1 MDKSC
6 SRAAD
11 IKKTLTY
18 TCNLKLQQVI
28 LYTGCF
34 RWQWEVRFGMS
45 NTSRNFV
52 FRIQGKTTILEL
64 QNSRVPPKIQA
75 YFVSASLNMYAE
87 SFYHRQKLQLHW
99 CVFTYGS
106 YKNNACLYIYNL
118 VILIFS
124 NLFWSIVFM
133 MDLCSIVGFQFLG
146 FHLAWKHW
154 TLLTNAGPTENS
166 PSTLRWKTA

>member
-34 RWQWEVRFGMS
+34 RWQWEVCFEMS
-45 NTSRNFV
+45 STSRNLV

-106 YKNNACLYIYNL
+106 YKDNVCLYICNL

-133 MDLCSIVGFQFLG
+133 MDLSDFSSLVFTWLENIEHYWLTQDRL
-146 FHLAWKHW
+146 KIR
-154 TLLTNAGPTENS
+154 LLPYGERQHNCC
-166 PSTLRWKTA
+166 